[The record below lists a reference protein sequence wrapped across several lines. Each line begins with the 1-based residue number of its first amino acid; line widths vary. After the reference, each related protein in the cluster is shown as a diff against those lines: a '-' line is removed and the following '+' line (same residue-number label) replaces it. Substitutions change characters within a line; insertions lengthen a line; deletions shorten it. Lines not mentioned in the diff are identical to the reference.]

1 MLSFSIGRMPFF
13 SGSRG
18 SRPIRLCMNVAMK
31 GRLPPTDGEVAADP
45 TGSQS
50 PARRQ
55 RIMDLPPG
63 LAEFIPAYLASR
75 RDELKKM
82 IGLLAASDFDSLAVL
97 GHNIKGSGASFGFPE
112 ISRIGVALQDSA
124 EQSDTVATG
133 ALLRELEHYLD
144 YA

>member
-1 MLSFSIGRMPFF
+1 
-13 SGSRG
+13 
-18 SRPIRLCMNVAMK
+18 MN
-31 GRLPPTDGEVAADP
+31 
-45 TGSQS
+45 
-50 PARRQ
+50 
-55 RIMDLPPG
+55 LPPG
-63 LAEFIPAYLASR
+63 LAQFIPGYLASR
-75 RDELKKM
+75 RDECREM
-82 IGLLAASDFDSLAVL
+82 IRLLAASDFENLALL